1 MKKLLQYFVPSFVN
15 CGSFIHLEAVSRLLN
30 RKMFEIF
37 IDSRSIQHS
46 LTDVSAFSSQN
57 LDIPRVKD
65 TSWFQIGCSSLSSAP
80 SILLSGLQVKA
91 KRFITV
97 TLIVL

>member
-1 MKKLLQYFVPSFVN
+1 
-15 CGSFIHLEAVSRLLN
+15 
-30 RKMFEIF
+30 MFEIF
-37 IDSRSIQHS
+37 IDSRSIQLS

-65 TSWFQIGCSSLSSAP
+65 TSWFQIGCTSLSSTP

-97 TLIVL
+97 ALKLL